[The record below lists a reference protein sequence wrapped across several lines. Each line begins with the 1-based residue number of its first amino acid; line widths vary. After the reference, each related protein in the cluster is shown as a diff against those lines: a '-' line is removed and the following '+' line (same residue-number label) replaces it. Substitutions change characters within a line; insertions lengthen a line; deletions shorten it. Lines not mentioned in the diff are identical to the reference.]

1 MAEKEI
7 YNKLKGDFVV
17 KAVWTFH
24 CESLIC
30 FVMEYMLGGDFNGIL
45 DRVGILDEEQAQF
58 YFAELVLAIES
69 LHNQKFVHRDLKP
82 ENILMD
88 SNGHI
93 KLTDFGLSRG
103 LEKVRGQE
111 RKNSDCYPSPR
122 NDNEGKSK
130 TSVIEKLNKGEVL
143 KENKVE
149 FKKKGPPT
157 SSKKSETI
165 FNFLQKDQE
174 YHIVEQR
181 KPILNKKN
189 KEENNEKK
197 PKKVGTPDY
206 MAPEIINPERFNLEG
221 YDEKCM
227 DWWSLG
233 VILYQ
238 MLVGVPPFNDQ
249 SIDAVFDNIKN
260 MRLEWPPIGDE
271 EDCISHVA
279 YDLMMKLMTQD
290 PKKRLG
296 AKGAQEVKDHPF
308 FKGKISF

>member
-82 ENILMD
+82 ENVLMD

-103 LEKVRGQE
+103 LEKVHKSN
-111 RKNSDCYPSPR
+111 RKNSEASSSPR
-122 NDNEGKSK
+122 DDSHLKTSK
-130 TSVIEKLNKGEVL
+130 TSSVIEKLGKT
-143 KENKVE
+143 ENKVE
-149 FKKKGPPT
+149 FKKKGPT
-157 SSKKSETI
+157 TANKKSETI

-189 KEENNEKK
+189 ENNEKK

-206 MAPEIINPERFNLEG
+206 MAPEIINPESFNLEG
-221 YDEKCM
+221 YDEKCA

-238 MLVGVPPFNDQ
+238 MLVGCPPFNDQ
-249 SIDAVFDNIKN
+249 TIDQVFDNIKN
-260 MRLEWPPIGDE
+260 MRMEWPPVGNSFVYFLRLIGFN
-271 EDCISHVA
+271 
-279 YDLMMKLMTQD
+279 
-290 PKKRLG
+290 R
-296 AKGAQEVKDHPF
+296 
-308 FKGKISF
+308 